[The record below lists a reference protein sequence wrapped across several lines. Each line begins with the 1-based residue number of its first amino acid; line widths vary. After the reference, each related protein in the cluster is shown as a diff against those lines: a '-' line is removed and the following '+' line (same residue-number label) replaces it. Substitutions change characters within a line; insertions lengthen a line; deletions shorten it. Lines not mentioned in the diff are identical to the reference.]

1 MLGCL
6 RPRNDDILRSRRL
19 DQELHKMN
27 QEFQN
32 AIKILLLGT
41 AESGKTTI
49 IKQMK
54 ILHINGFSDEERR
67 EKISEIRW
75 NIFEAIYVLVQQM
88 NLLNLDFESN
98 SCKKSANYII
108 ALGDK
113 PDIEVFSNAEY
124 KDHIINLWNNQN
136 VRNFFKYRSN
146 ELHLSDSAKYFFDNF
161 ERISSQSYTP
171 STDDILH
178 SRKVTTGIHQIKF
191 KVKIP
196 KGMGGGYQEFRMFD
210 VGGQRDQ
217 RNKWI
222 QVFEGIQAVLFLISC
237 GDFDQVLRED
247 SKQNR
252 LVEALTLFDRV
263 WHNRFLSTAGVIV
276 FLNKQD
282 VMERKIR
289 AGKRIG
295 DYFPEYE
302 EFRKSPGKNG
312 NFFDECDW
320 TKNFIKQK
328 LIDITNQPLRRPSRL
343 GLDDVPRECYYHFT
357 VATDTNNIRKVF
369 TDVHNMILSENLAS
383 VGLL

>member
-222 QVFEGIQAVLFLISC
+222 QVFE
-237 GDFDQVLRED
+237 
-247 SKQNR
+247 
-252 LVEALTLFDRV
+252 
-263 WHNRFLSTAGVIV
+263 AGVIV